1 MKLIKSSII
10 AMCLLFFGLGHAQAE
25 TYPQLVARLGSTGMY
40 QPAVEQLLLAKL
52 NELRASKGL
61 ARLGVDGAFT
71 GAARAHAMDM
81 AQRNYLGHDSATGLD
96 FSGRMKALQGGK
108 MQYST
113 MGENAVMMYPPHS
126 AAQVADTLFHSWLN
140 SSPHLYNMLR
150 KDFTRVAT
158 GAVILNGKAYAD
170 QIFLG
175 APLPPE
181 SLDACKQTCI
191 TWH

>member
-1 MKLIKSSII
+1 MNMIISSVIG
-10 AMCLLFFGLGHAQAE
+10 MCLLFGGVGSAQAE
-25 TYPQLVARLGSTGMY
+25 SYPQLVARLSSAGVF

-52 NELRASKGL
+52 NELRVSKGL
-61 ARLGVDGAFT
+61 APLGVEGTFK

-81 AQRNYLGHDSATGLD
+81 AQRNYLGHSSATGLD
-96 FSGRMKALQGGK
+96 FSGRIKALQGGV
-108 MQYST
+108 MRYST
-113 MGENAVMMYPPHS
+113 IGENAVMMYPPHN

-140 SSPHLYNMLR
+140 SPPHLHNMLR

-170 QIFLG
+170 QIFFGEL
-175 APLPPE
+175 LPPV

>member
-1 MKLIKSSII
+1 MKLINSAVI
-10 AMCLLFFGLGHAQAE
+10 AMCLLFCGLSNANSE
-25 TYPQLVARLGSTGMY
+25 TYPQLVARLGSTGMF

-61 ARLGVDGAFT
+61 ARLAVEGAFT

-81 AQRNYLGHDSATGLD
+81 AQRNYLGHNSATGLD
-96 FSGRMKALQGGK
+96 FSGRMKALQGGV
-108 MQYST
+108 MRYST
-113 MGENAVMMYPPHS
+113 IGENAVMMYPPRGV
-126 AAQVADTLFHSWLN
+126 AQVADTLFHSWLN
-140 SSPHLYNMLR
+140 SPAHLHNMLR
-150 KDFTRVAT
+150 SDFTRVAT

-181 SLDACKQTCI
+181 ALDPCKQTCV